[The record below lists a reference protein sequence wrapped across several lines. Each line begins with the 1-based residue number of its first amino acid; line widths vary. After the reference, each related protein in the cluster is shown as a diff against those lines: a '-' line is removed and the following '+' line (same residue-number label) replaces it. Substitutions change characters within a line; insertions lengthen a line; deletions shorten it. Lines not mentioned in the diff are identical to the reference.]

1 MVLSLFLALDLY
13 NMYQISSFV
22 QGKRS
27 ILGLTFVMVIR
38 VSVISACFAKEN
50 VVKLE
55 NGN

>member
-38 VSVISACFAKEN
+38 AWRFGASA
-50 VVKLE
+50 
-55 NGN
+55 NGIINSTLKPW